1 MGLQNASDQLASQG
15 GLFSGARERMG
26 AGSIRDMLAS
36 RQGARQDFERNKLG
50 IQAQDE
56 QNRIGQLQ
64 ALTGMEQQRNQMG
77 LQAKEFDLRNS
88 MNERDAKR
96 KDGMDAWKVG
106 METWASNKQADA
118 QAGAAGGGCFPAGTM
133 IEMNDGTQKKIE
145 DIKIGDETF
154 GGKVTKVIVGE
165 ASGFVW
171 YDYNGVI
178 VTGDHPVMESGAWV
192 RVKDSK
198 QAEELE
204 VEFDVL
210 YNFSNVGHVIIIN
223 NFVFSDFDEV
233 DQAGLSYEESLKL
246 KNEEVKCTPITF

>member
-1 MGLQNASDQLASQG
+1 
-15 GLFSGARERMG
+15 
-26 AGSIRDMLAS
+26 
-36 RQGARQDFERNKLG
+36 
-50 IQAQDE
+50 
-56 QNRIGQLQ
+56 
-64 ALTGMEQQRNQMG
+64 
-77 LQAKEFDLRNS
+77 

-118 QAGAAGGGCFPAGTM
+118 QAASAGGGGCFPAGTM
-133 IEMNDGTQKKIE
+133 VEMHDGTQKKIE

-165 ASGFVW
+165 ATGFVW

-210 YNFSNVGHVIIIN
+210 YNLSNVGHVIIIN

-233 DQAGLSYEESLKL
+233 DQVGLSYEESLKL